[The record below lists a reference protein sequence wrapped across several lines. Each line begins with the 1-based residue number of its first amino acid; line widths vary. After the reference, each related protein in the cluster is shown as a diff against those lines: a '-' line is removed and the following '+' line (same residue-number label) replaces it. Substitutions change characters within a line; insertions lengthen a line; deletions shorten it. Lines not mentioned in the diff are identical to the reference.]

1 MCFKSNITWW
11 NTWAPKKYD
20 EMTWSSKRFEKKL
33 VNFEEKDPSFFLL
46 LDQLSKIL
54 GLNFNGFETSSWQ
67 VFEFW
72 PQDPRAFETYRINVK
87 YLSLLECS
95 FFKVDAVKWQHETV
109 LTLCDELAIL
119 LRISFSVKT
128 YGEELQ
134 HSFVYP
140 INKQRLLRRF
150 DGFLTARRNLK
161 MI

>member
-1 MCFKSNITWW
+1 MVFKTFW
-11 NTWAPKKYD
+11 
-20 EMTWSSKRFEKKL
+20 KKL

-109 LTLCDELAIL
+109 LTLCDELAI
-119 LRISFSVKT
+119 
-128 YGEELQ
+128 
-134 HSFVYP
+134 
-140 INKQRLLRRF
+140 
-150 DGFLTARRNLK
+150 
-161 MI
+161 

>member
-1 MCFKSNITWW
+1 MVFKTFW
-11 NTWAPKKYD
+11 KKKL
-20 EMTWSSKRFEKKL
+20 MNFEKKKTQ
-33 VNFEEKDPSFFLL
+33 VFFLL

-109 LTLCDELAIL
+109 LTLCDELAI
-119 LRISFSVKT
+119 
-128 YGEELQ
+128 
-134 HSFVYP
+134 
-140 INKQRLLRRF
+140 
-150 DGFLTARRNLK
+150 
-161 MI
+161 